1 MPMPVLFRLSAFV
14 LGVACAVPLAAPLAA
29 QEAAPAPWVA
39 WGEMLF
45 HDTELSQ
52 NGTQSCA
59 TCHDPALAFTD
70 PRESQAGRAVSLG
83 DDMTSLGDRNA
94 PTLGYARFSPA
105 FGQDGSGIYRGGQF
119 HDGRAKDLTEQ
130 ARGPLFNPIEMG
142 LASAGL
148 FARRLAENP
157 DQARLA
163 RDLAGIAD
171 PEADPEATLAAA
183 TKAIAAFEATDE
195 FAPFDS
201 RYDRF
206 LRGEIELTDE
216 EELGRILFFSQ
227 QFTNCNQCHQL
238 RATPGEAGETF
249 SNYQYHNIG
258 VPVNVAARGLNG
270 VASDFH
276 DQGLLANPAI
286 TDPAQAG
293 KFKVPTLRNV
303 AVTGPYMHNGVF
315 SDLRTVI
322 LFYNTYNTKRPERH
336 INPETGKPFAP
347 PEVAGTLSLKELEIG
362 PALDDQRIDA
372 LVAFLK
378 TLTDARYEPL
388 LEP

>member
-1 MPMPVLFRLSAFV
+1 MMSRSLVL
-14 LGVACAVPLAAPLAA
+14 AVIALWPLQASA
-29 QEAAPAPWVA
+29 QEGPVNLWAD
-39 WGEMLF
+39 WGETLF

-52 NGTQSCA
+52 NGSQSCA
-59 TCHDPALAFTD
+59 TCHDPSFAFTD
-70 PRESQAGRAVSLG
+70 PRESEAGKAVSLG
-83 DDMTSLGDRNA
+83 DDFESLGDRNA
-94 PTLGYARFSPA
+94 PTLGYTSFSPDFA
-105 FGQDGSGIYRGGQF
+105 MDASGIYRGGQF
-119 HDGRAKDLTEQ
+119 HDGRARDLAEQ
-130 ARGPLFNPIEMG
+130 ARGPLFNPVEMA
-142 LASAGL
+142 LPSPEI
-148 FARRLAENP
+148 FAQRLAQNP
-157 DQARLA
+157 DQARMA
-163 RDLAGIAD
+163 REVAGIAD
-171 PEADPEATLAAA
+171 LETDPEATLAAA
-183 TKAIAAFEATDE
+183 TKALAEFQSTED

-249 SNYQYHNIG
+249 SNYEYHNIG
-258 VPVNVAARGLNG
+258 VPVNAAVRGLNG
-270 VASDFH
+270 KGEAFFDR
-276 DQGLLANPAI
+276 GLLDNPAI

-322 LFYNTYNTKRPERH
+322 LFYNIYNTKRPERH
-336 INPETGKPFAP
+336 INPETGAPFAP
-347 PEVAGTLSLKELEIG
+347 PEIAQNISLDKLEMG

-372 LVAFLK
+372 LVAFLR
-378 TLTDARYEPL
+378 TLTDARYEHF
-388 LEP
+388 LEE